1 MRQAEWEV
9 VMLRKAVHSA
19 CRLTY
24 GFAVSKSNYR
34 AELMALIVGRFAGS
48 GVGHVPKLPAVVSF
62 AASRNA
68 PQAMER
74 RHSKRVNRLEPFRFN
89 SPVKSA
95 IHGQPPDYSVFLY

>member
-24 GFAVSKSNYR
+24 GFAVSESNYR

-48 GVGHVPKLPAVVSF
+48 GVGHVPKLPAVMLF

-74 RHSKRVNRLEPFRFN
+74 RHSIRVNRLEPVRFN
-89 SPVKSA
+89 SPVNSA
-95 IHGQPPDYSVFLY
+95 IYGQPPDYFIFLW